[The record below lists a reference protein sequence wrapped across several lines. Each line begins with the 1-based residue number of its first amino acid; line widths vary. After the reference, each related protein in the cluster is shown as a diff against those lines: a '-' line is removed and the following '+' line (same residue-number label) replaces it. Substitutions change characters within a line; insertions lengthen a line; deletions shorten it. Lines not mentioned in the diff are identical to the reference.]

1 MTKPLFCHFLVA
13 NVKLIN
19 GKNSLNVTVR
29 MVVKPFSEPP
39 YNSTSWGY
47 PGILKCSQ
55 ILVFLAAFIDRLP

>member
-1 MTKPLFCHFLVA
+1 MAKPLFCHFLVT
-13 NVKLIN
+13 NLKLIN
-19 GKNSLNVTVR
+19 GKKSLNVTVR
-29 MVVKPFSEPP
+29 MFVNPFSESP